1 MTWQQGAGKARGYG
15 EIAIMICKARYFGL
29 VATAGLLA
37 GISTPPAAAQGA
49 PEPGL
54 ELLYRSVVTLGT
66 AIEVGETGRG
76 TRRIIPITGGS
87 FEGPAMKGE
96 ILPMGWDWQ
105 LDRADGC
112 TEIIADYFLRTDD
125 GVVINVVNSGALCR
139 PGEDGSPPPPVRT
152 SPVFEAPLGKYEW
165 LSKGGYIGTL
175 DFDPAAAEPSVV
187 ITVYRA
193 N

>member
-1 MTWQQGAGKARGYG
+1 MAHAGKRFA
-15 EIAIMICKARYFGL
+15 
-29 VATAGLLA
+29 LA
-37 GISTPPAAAQGA
+37 ASAALMASMPAAPVVAQDV

-54 ELLYRSVVTLGT
+54 ELLYRSVVKLGQT
-66 AIEVGETGRG
+66 IEVGETARG
-76 TRRIIPITGGS
+76 TRRIIPIVGGT
-87 FEGPAMKGE
+87 FEGPEMKGE

-139 PGEDGSPPPPVRT
+139 PGEDGTPPPPVRT

-165 LSKGGYIGTL
+165 LSQGGYIGTL
-175 DFDPAAAEPSVV
+175 GFDPTAAEPAVV
-187 ITVYRA
+187 ITIYRA

>member
-1 MTWQQGAGKARGYG
+1 MPDFKTMVPALATIAVALIAPSPASAQQAA
-15 EIAIMICKARYFGL
+15 
-29 VATAGLLA
+29 
-37 GISTPPAAAQGA
+37 PPAD
-49 PEPGL
+49 EPGL
-54 ELLYRSVVTLGT
+54 ELLYRSVVKLGP
-66 AIEVGETGRG
+66 AIEVGQTGRG
-76 TRRIIPITGGS
+76 MRRIIPIIGGT
-87 FEGPAMKGE
+87 FEGPNMRGE

-139 PGEDGSPPPPVRT
+139 PGADGPVPART

-165 LSKGGYIGTL
+165 LGKAGTIGTL
-175 DFDPAAAEPSVV
+175 GFDPGADGPAVV

-193 N
+193 R

>member
-1 MTWQQGAGKARGYG
+1 MHK
-15 EIAIMICKARYFGL
+15 
-29 VATAGLLA
+29 
-37 GISTPPAAAQGA
+37 SAAAIAASLAAATPLIAA
-49 PEPGL
+49 PASAQDAPPGL
-54 ELLYRSVVTLGT
+54 ELLYRSVVTLGP
-66 AIEVGETGRG
+66 AVQVGETGRG
-76 TRRIIPITGGS
+76 MRRFIPITGGT
-87 FEGPAMKGE
+87 FEGPQMRGE

-112 TEIIADYFLRTDD
+112 TEIIANYFLKTDD
-125 GVVINVVNSGALCR
+125 GVVINVVNTGALCR
-139 PGEDGSPPPPVRT
+139 PAVGGAAAQPIRT

-175 DFDPAAAEPSVV
+175 GLDPNSQVPAVV

>member
-1 MTWQQGAGKARGYG
+1 MRKTAIIAAATITALGA
-15 EIAIMICKARYFGL
+15 
-29 VATAGLLA
+29 
-37 GISTPPAAAQGA
+37 PAAAQEA
-49 PEPGL
+49 PPGL
-54 ELLYRSVVTLGT
+54 ELLYRSVVTLGP
-66 AIEVGETGRG
+66 AVQVGETGRG
-76 TRRIIPITGGS
+76 MRRFIPITGGT
-87 FEGPAMKGE
+87 FEGPNMRGE

-112 TEIIADYFLRTDD
+112 TEIIADYFLKTDD

-139 PGEDGSPPPPVRT
+139 PGADGVAVPART
-152 SPVFEAPLGKYEW
+152 TPVFEAPLGKYDW

-175 DFDPAAAEPSVV
+175 GFDPSSEVPAVV

>member
-1 MTWQQGAGKARGYG
+1 MVFAGKR
-15 EIAIMICKARYFGL
+15 L
-29 VATAGLLA
+29 LLA
-37 GISTPPAAAQGA
+37 ALAAGASAAPAVAQDA

-54 ELLYRSVVTLGT
+54 ELLYRSVVTLGP

-76 TRRIIPITGGS
+76 MRRIIPITGGT
-87 FEGPAMKGE
+87 FEGPAIRGE

-139 PGEDGSPPPPVRT
+139 PGEDGTPPPVRT
-152 SPVFEAPLGKYEW
+152 SPVFEAPLGKYAW

-175 DFDPAAAEPSVV
+175 GFDPAAAEPAVV

>member
-1 MTWQQGAGKARGYG
+1 MRKT
-15 EIAIMICKARYFGL
+15 AI
-29 VATAGLLA
+29 T
-37 GISTPPAAAQGA
+37 AAATIAALAIPASAQEA
-49 PEPGL
+49 PAPGL
-54 ELLYRSVVTLGT
+54 ELLYRSVVTLGP
-66 AIEVGETGRG
+66 AIQVGETGRG
-76 TRRIIPITGGS
+76 NRRIIPITGGR
-87 FEGPAMKGE
+87 FEGPNMRGE

-139 PGEDGSPPPPVRT
+139 PGADGVALPART
-152 SPVFEAPLGKYEW
+152 SPVFEAPLGKYDW

-175 DFDPAAAEPSVV
+175 SVDPAAEVPSVV
-187 ITVYRA
+187 ITIYRA